1 MPRLTLFWQMFLS
14 FGTLIV
20 LALGVSGGVVGAWAE
35 QQAMQQIEEH
45 LHSKAILL
53 QEIIRGRDVNQIQSQ
68 IESLRSK
75 TDTRITLIAT
85 DGKVLAESEGENPA
99 DLDNHGQRPEVEIAR
114 TAGIGR
120 SVRYSN
126 TVKQNMLYLAL
137 RTTDSEPVAF
147 VRLARPVAEVQA
159 KAGHLRNLVWG
170 MAGGTAIFALLLT
183 GWLTRRMTQP
193 LQELASGANQIAT
206 GDYGHKVY
214 IDHKEEFGQLADSFN
229 HMSGQL
235 ASQFAQIDEDRQKL
249 RAILSGMV
257 EGVVA
262 INGDQSILF
271 ANERA
276 SQMLEFSAS
285 NAAGRKL
292 WEIVRQHSVQELV
305 QSAMNSEADDAH
317 KLEFTDS
324 AGRSLLLHVA
334 QLAGKP
340 TRGAVLVFHD
350 TTELRRLE
358 RLRQDFVAN
367 VSHELKTPLSVITAC
382 IETLVNGAVD
392 DLEHRGRF
400 LDRIHEQAQRL
411 HTLILDL
418 LSLARIESGEQPLM
432 LQPVSIAAMAHECVE
447 RHQARARA
455 RYQHLSIDTPEPAD
469 VHVLADVEAL
479 SGILDNLIDN
489 AVKYTPANG
498 SIRMRWWE
506 DREVC
511 YIEIHDTGI
520 GIPEA
525 DLPRIFERFYRV
537 DKARSRELGGTGLG
551 LSIVKHLVQSMQG
564 SIRATSELG
573 AGSTFT
579 ICLPKATAY

>member
-1 MPRLTLFWQMFLS
+1 MPRFTLFWQMFLA

-20 LALGVSGGVVGAWAE
+20 VALGVSGGVVGAWAE
-35 QQAMQQIEEH
+35 QQAMRQIEEH
-45 LHSKAILL
+45 LKSKAVLL
-53 QEIIRGRDVNQIQSQ
+53 QEILRGRDATQIQTQ

-75 TDTRITLIAT
+75 TDMRITLIAK
-85 DGKVLAESEGENPA
+85 DGHVIAESDKENPA
-99 DLDNHGQRPEVEIAR
+99 ELDNHGQRPEVDAAR
-114 TAGIGR
+114 TAGMGR
-120 SVRYSN
+120 SMRYSS
-126 TVKQNMLYLAL
+126 TVNQNMLYVAL
-137 RTTDSEPVAF
+137 RTTDAEPVAF
-147 VRLARPVAEVQA
+147 IRVARPVAEVQA
-159 KAGHLRNLVWG
+159 QAGHLRNLVWG
-170 MAGGTAIFALLLT
+170 MAAGTAVFALLLT

-193 LQELASGANQIAT
+193 LQELAAGANKIAT
-206 GDYGHKVY
+206 GEYGHKVY
-214 IDHKEEFGQLADSFN
+214 IDHKEEFGQLATSFN

-257 EGVVA
+257 EGVIA

-276 SQMLEFSAS
+276 AHMLEFTAS
-285 NAAGRKL
+285 SAAGRKL
-292 WEIVRQHSVQELV
+292 WEVVRQHSVQELV
-305 QSAMNSEADDAH
+305 QTAMQSDADEAH
-317 KLEFTDS
+317 KLEFTDA
-324 AGRSLLLHVA
+324 AGKSLLLHVA

-382 IETLVNGAVD
+382 VETLIDGGVD
-392 DLEHRGRF
+392 DHDNRGRF

-411 HTLILDL
+411 HSLILDL
-418 LSLARIESGEQPLM
+418 LSLARIESGEQLLM
-432 LQPVSIAAMAHECVE
+432 PQPISIAEMAHECIE
-447 RHQARARA
+447 RHQARALA
-455 RYQHLSIDTPEPAD
+455 RSQHLSIDSPEPHD
-469 VHVLADVEAL
+469 VLVLADVEAL
-479 SGILDNLIDN
+479 GGILDNLIDN

-498 SIRMRWWE
+498 TIHLRWWE
-506 DREVC
+506 DRDLC
-511 YIEIHDTGI
+511 CIEIRDTGI
-520 GIPEA
+520 GIPES

-564 SIRATSELG
+564 TIRATSRLG
-573 AGSTFT
+573 KGSTFT
-579 ICLPKATAY
+579 ICLPKTTSS